1 MKISLSLS
9 IDSAAAKAQLRQW
22 GGEFREKVKVATA
35 KAITAQA
42 VEINTEV
49 RAHVMAHM
57 RVLRCNW
64 PILPAFLCHR
74 KLGPTTTSKLSVL
87 LRHLP
92 PLG

>member
-1 MKISLSLS
+1 MKISLS

-57 RVLRCNW
+57 AVVKTSFLR
-64 PILPAFLCHR
+64 AF
-74 KLGPTTTSKLSVL
+74 
-87 LRHLP
+87 
-92 PLG
+92 